1 MDEIK
6 TFAVSVGVGLL
17 DDARGGCGW
26 RGRGEEEGG
35 GVGGGTRRHRV
46 VNLQTQTRTEPR
58 SCEGGHALIENKN
71 ATSISDIKTTMIG
84 VQTAPNAEDP
94 RACRRTI
101 RR

>member
-17 DDARGGCGW
+17 DDARGGCG
-26 RGRGEEEGG
+26 GRG
-35 GVGGGTRRHRV
+35 GGGTRRHRV